1 MEFLTQGFFDA
12 VKILVSGDPEAFSAI
27 YATITVSSVSV
38 LFSAA
43 AGFPIGFILG
53 YYNFFGKKTLRLVFD
68 TLLSLPTVFVGLVVY
83 ALITSR
89 GPLGEFNLLFTLKGI
104 GIGQFILAFPVIVSL
119 SAAATESGE
128 ENLGLTLKSLGARKL
143 DFFLSYLWEIR
154 HGLLTAFLT
163 AYGRILTEV
172 GVSMMV
178 GGNIKWKT
186 RTVTTAIALETGKG
200 YFETGIALG
209 TVLLFIAL
217 FVNLS
222 LVFLRKR

>member
-1 MEFLTQGFFDA
+1 MEFLTQGFSDA
-12 VKILVSGDPEAFSAI
+12 FRILFTGDPEAFSAV
-27 YATITVSSVSV
+27 YATVTVSSFSV
-38 LFSAA
+38 LCSAI
-43 AGFPIGFILG
+43 AGFPLGFALG
-53 YYNFFGKKTLRLVFD
+53 FYNFPGKKTLRLLSD

-89 GPLGEFNLLFTLKGI
+89 GPLGSFNLLFTLKGI
-104 GIGQFILAFPVIVSL
+104 GIGQFILSFPIIVSL
-119 SAAATESGE
+119 SASAVESGE
-128 ENLGLTLKSLGARKL
+128 ESLALTLKSLGAEKIN
-143 DFFLSYLWEIR
+143 FFLSYLWEIR

-209 TVLLFIAL
+209 CILLFIAL
-217 FVNLS
+217 FVNVS